1 MRPTRKVA
9 TVMPTDLAKVGK
21 AATAASRGGRRYVN
35 YEYVTDGCKR
45 LTEDGE
51 CMRRS
56 KRAVSAAVTVSLES
70 QARTL
75 EEQRR
80 MDQGRKRVMVSHH
93 SLERLLCS
101 LESTVL
107 NSEFPL
113 ISWDERSSL
122 VEVSKSGPFP

>member
-1 MRPTRKVA
+1 MAKS
-9 TVMPTDLAKVGK
+9 LAKQAKNPESPLQGVSLDPK

-93 SLERLLCS
+93 SLERLL
-101 LESTVL
+101 
-107 NSEFPL
+107 
-113 ISWDERSSL
+113 
-122 VEVSKSGPFP
+122 